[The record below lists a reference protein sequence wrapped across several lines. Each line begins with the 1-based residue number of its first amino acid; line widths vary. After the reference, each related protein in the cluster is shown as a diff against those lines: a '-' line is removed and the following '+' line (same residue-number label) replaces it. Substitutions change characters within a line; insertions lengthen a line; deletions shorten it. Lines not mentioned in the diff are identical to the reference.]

1 MPKSQR
7 VKLILCPAGTVMT
20 QGASMEPH
28 PLSSATRL
36 EMKPRDKEV
45 SIMGDDLHSSLGPCR
60 TGMTQKGENA
70 TKVQK
75 NLIKLS
81 MSSITLFSVS
91 YAMSGPLCQL
101 HRRYH
106 EIEHHICSTLHHRA
120 SKGCQ
125 RDHQRCIASKVL
137 GT

>member
-1 MPKSQR
+1 MNKIESIYLVLMPKSQR

-60 TGMTQKGENA
+60 TGMTQKREKNE
-70 TKVQK
+70 TKVQSRLTKVHMTGRYYIRK
-75 NLIKLS
+75 NAITLS
-81 MSSITLFSVS
+81 M
-91 YAMSGPLCQL
+91 
-101 HRRYH
+101 
-106 EIEHHICSTLHHRA
+106 
-120 SKGCQ
+120 
-125 RDHQRCIASKVL
+125 
-137 GT
+137 

>member
-1 MPKSQR
+1 MNKIESIYLVLMPKSQR

-60 TGMTQKGENA
+60 TGMTLK
-70 TKVQK
+70 
-75 NLIKLS
+75 
-81 MSSITLFSVS
+81 
-91 YAMSGPLCQL
+91 
-101 HRRYH
+101 R
-106 EIEHHICSTLHHRA
+106 
-120 SKGCQ
+120 
-125 RDHQRCIASKVL
+125 
-137 GT
+137 